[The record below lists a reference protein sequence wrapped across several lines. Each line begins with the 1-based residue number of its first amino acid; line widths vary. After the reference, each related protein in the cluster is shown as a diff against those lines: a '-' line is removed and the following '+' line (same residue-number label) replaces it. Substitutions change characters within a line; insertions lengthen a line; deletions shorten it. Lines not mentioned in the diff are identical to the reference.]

1 MRFVNKFLILIPKQ
15 NLWVFRLPRQTL
27 LRIRKRIAPFGFRHE
42 IAKRYP
48 LTDWI
53 KSLRI
58 SNAIDKESADYTITQ
73 LIQSGKPAL
82 VGRLGGTEARF
93 LGQFLK
99 LRKFLSLGLSLN
111 LASKLFPRWRRRASD
126 IHLLSGF
133 YFDSWREIKEFSRL
147 YLKALS
153 NTDILG
159 AWGVAFTWIE
169 SRGYQKEYTKL
180 IPVGFT
186 APWIEAYTPN
196 ATPWSAALEGK
207 KVLVISGFADSISA
221 QHKRIRLVF
230 KNENYPEFTLSTIK
244 APLVSGVR
252 DPSGKSWFEL
262 LHQMENQIT
271 KIDFDI
277 ALIAAGAFSYPLAD
291 FVKNQGK
298 IGIHCGGG
306 LQLFFG
312 VMGNRWN
319 NSPEVLKFVN
329 DCWVRPSAEERPKT
343 ADSIED
349 ACYW

>member
-1 MRFVNKFLILIPKQ
+1 MNSNI
-15 NLWVFRLPRQTL
+15 RQ
-27 LRIRKRIAPFGFRHE
+27 KIAPFGLRHE

-48 LTDWI
+48 PIDWI
-53 KSLRI
+53 KSRRVAKAINNQDADFQI
-58 SNAIDKESADYTITQ
+58 STIIRNGQ
-73 LIQSGKPAL
+73 PAL

-93 LGQFLK
+93 LGAFLK
-99 LRKFLSLGLSLN
+99 LSKFVNLGMPLSV
-111 LASKLFPRWRRRASD
+111 AWKLFPKWRKRSSD
-126 IHLLSGF
+126 IHVLSGF
-133 YFDSWREIKEFSRL
+133 YFDSWIDIRNFVKL
-147 YLKALS
+147 YLDALA

-169 SRGYQKEYTKL
+169 SRQFKDNSKRL

-186 APWIEAYTPN
+186 APWIEPYSKN
-196 ATPWSAALEGK
+196 SVPWCLSLSGK
-207 KVLVISGFADSISA
+207 RVLVISGFSETFAS
-221 QHKRIRLVF
+221 QHKRISHIFIDVP
-230 KNENYPEFTLSTIK
+230 YPKFELTTIK
-244 APLVSGVR
+244 APLVSGLR

-262 LHQMENQIT
+262 LDEMKEEIQQ
-271 KIDFDI
+271 IDFDI

-291 FVKNQGK
+291 FVKTQGK

-329 DCWVRPSAEERPKT
+329 EFWVRPSPQERPKT